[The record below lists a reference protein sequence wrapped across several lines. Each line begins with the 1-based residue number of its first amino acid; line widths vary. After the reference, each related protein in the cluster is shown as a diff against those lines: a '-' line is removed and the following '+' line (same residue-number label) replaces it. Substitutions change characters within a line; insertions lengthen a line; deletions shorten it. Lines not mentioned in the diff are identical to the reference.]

1 MKELSI
7 DEFIQQSNS
16 VAIDVRS
23 PIEVAE
29 GSIPNA
35 INIPLFTDE
44 ERAEI
49 GTIYKQ
55 EGSEAAKWKAMQI
68 VSPKLPRLLGEIKA
82 IKENGSMPVL
92 FCWRGGSRSQSMA
105 AFAALAGIEVSRIV
119 GGYRAYRER
128 ILEKM
133 PELLPGKAIVL
144 HGMTGVG
151 KTAILHELKQRGYP
165 VLDLEG
171 IAKHRGSVF
180 GSFGE
185 GSAHNQKKFDA
196 MLFDGLS
203 TIHPSDYFIMEA
215 ESKRIGRAT
224 QPDFLLKAKE
234 DGIHIS
240 IDTSME
246 NRIQRTYEEYV
257 LPEKANPSFRDN
269 VLENLRKIEK
279 RIKDKDKLKDLYH
292 AVETEDY
299 RKLIYI
305 LFVDYYDPLYSHK
318 ENSYEGEF
326 FYVKGDSITAAADEI
341 ISIIEKAG
349 FDSPLP
355 TLMK

>member
-7 DEFIQQSNS
+7 DEFIQQSDS

-23 PIEVAE
+23 PVEFAE
-29 GSIPNA
+29 GSIPHAVNL
-35 INIPLFTDE
+35 PLFTNE

-68 VSPKLPRLLGEIKA
+68 VSPKLPQLLGEIKA
-82 IKENGSMPVL
+82 IKENGNEPVL
-92 FCWRGGSRSQSMA
+92 FCWRGGSRSQSVA
-105 AFAALAGIEVSRIV
+105 AFATLSGIEVSRIV

-128 ILEKM
+128 ILEKT

-151 KTAILHELKQRGYP
+151 KTSILHELKLRGYP

-196 MLFDGLS
+196 LLFDGLS
-203 TIHPSDYFIMEA
+203 SIQPSNYFIMEA
-215 ESKRIGRAT
+215 ESKRIGHAT
-224 QPDFLLKAKE
+224 QPDFLLKSKE
-234 DGIHIS
+234 GGIHIS
-240 IDTSME
+240 VDTSME

-257 LPEKANPSFRDN
+257 QLNKEDPGFKAN
-269 VLENLRKIEK
+269 VLENLRKIER
-279 RIKDKDKLKDLYH
+279 RIKDKEKLKDLYH

-318 ENSYEGEF
+318 ENSYDGKF
-326 FYVKGDSITAAADEI
+326 FYVKGDSITDAAEEI
-341 ISIIEKAG
+341 TKIIEKAG
-349 FDSPLP
+349 FDRPLSS
-355 TLMK
+355 LIK